1 MNNICFFTGY
11 TVFVALGNIVDIACS
26 IVKILKGFWKNV
38 IISFIR
44 FIFKILDLSCI
55 QQKGKGNAF
64 NVNLST
70 SVIKYCL
77 LFFKNF

>member
-1 MNNICFFTGY
+1 MFFWTGY
-11 TVFVALGNIVDIACS
+11 TVFGALGNIVDIECS
-26 IVKILKGFWKNV
+26 VVKYLKVYLKNV

-55 QQKGKGNAF
+55 QQRGNGYAF
-64 NVNLST
+64 NVNLSA

-77 LFFKNF
+77 LFCFTVF